1 MKIAI
6 HATPLVTRHITGI
19 EQLARNIV
27 AQWITI
33 AREHQFF
40 LLLEDHLPYQQDFDA
55 SVIDTLPKNFQII
68 RIHPERRFSTM
79 EHIEGL
85 FKRRAAG
92 PGGREP
98 WDIFHSFAAWL
109 PRSSSVPLVH
119 TVHDLS
125 CELDPHVRRTLEG
138 AHQRDIHRNAVRRAT
153 RTIAVSQ
160 QTRDDIVALYK
171 IPPGRVDIIH
181 NGINPTFTPENN
193 PEIHQ
198 QLIRQYHTDRRY
210 ILMVGSDIP
219 RRNYQRVWL
228 AMEEVLKTHPR
239 LQLIM
244 AGRNRWNQT
253 AIYHRILASGYQG
266 RVVFIESPSDQL
278 LAQLYREALLTCC
291 GSSFEGFGLSV
302 LEAMACGCA
311 VACSDMMS
319 LRELAGDAALY
330 FAHDEAASMAE
341 AISSLADDPEFR
353 RQLRQRGLQRSTEF
367 TWEHSARQ
375 LLTIFENTVAAKQD
389 RTSGGA

>member
-6 HATPLVTRHITGI
+6 YAAPLVTRHITGI

-27 AQWITI
+27 AQWVALATNH
-33 AREHQFF
+33 EFF
-40 LLLEDHLPYQQDFDA
+40 ILLEDHLPYQRDFDS
-55 SVIDTLPKNFQII
+55 SVIDALPKNFHIT

-85 FKRRAAG
+85 FNRKAAR

-98 WDIFHSFAAWL
+98 WDILHSFAPWI
-109 PRSSSVPLVH
+109 PRSSGTPMVH
-119 TVHDLS
+119 TIHDLS
-125 CELDPHVRRTLEG
+125 CELDPHVRRTHEG
-138 AHQRDIHRNAVRRAT
+138 ARQRDIHRNAVQRAS

-160 QTRDDIVALYK
+160 QTRDDIIALYNV
-171 IPPGRVDIIH
+171 PRTRVDIIH
-181 NGINPTFTPENN
+181 NGINPTFTPDPDAEL
-193 PEIHQ
+193 HQ
-198 QLIRQYHTDRRY
+198 QLIEHFHTDRRY

-228 AMEEVLKTHPR
+228 AMQRVLKAHPR

-244 AGRNRWNQT
+244 AGRNRWTQT
-253 AIYHRILASGYQG
+253 TVYHQISSAGYLG
-266 RVVFIESPSDQL
+266 RVTFIESPSDRV
-278 LAQLYREALLTCC
+278 LAQLYRDAMLTCC

-319 LRELAGDAALY
+319 LRELAGDAVLY
-330 FAHDEAASMAE
+330 FSHDEVDSMAE
-341 AISSLADDPEFR
+341 AISSLSDDPEFR
-353 RQLRQRGLQRSTEF
+353 RQLRQRGLQRSGEF

-375 LLTIFENTVAAKQD
+375 LLTILENTAAANQK
-389 RTSGGA
+389 

>member
-1 MKIAI
+1 VKIAI

-19 EQLARNIV
+19 EQLTRNIV
-27 AQWITI
+27 AQWTAI
-33 AREHQFF
+33 AQEHEFF
-40 LLLEDHLPYQQDFDA
+40 MLLEDHLPYQRDFD
-55 SVIDTLPKNFQII
+55 SGVIDALPGNFHII

-79 EHIEGL
+79 ERIESL
-85 FKRRAAG
+85 LKPSATR

-98 WDIFHSFAAWL
+98 WDVFHSFAAWL

-125 CELDPHVRRTLEG
+125 CELDPQVRRTREG
-138 AHQRDIHRNAVRRAT
+138 GRQRDIHRSAVRRAT

-160 QTRDDIVALYK
+160 QTRDDIVALYN
-171 IPPGRVDIIH
+171 ISPAQVEIIH

-193 PEIHQ
+193 PEIHEH
-198 QLIRQYHTDRRY
+198 LIAQYHTDRRY

-228 AMEEVLKTHPR
+228 AMQEVLKTHPR

-244 AGRNRWNQT
+244 AGRNHWKQT
-253 AIYHRILASGYQG
+253 AIYHQIHAAGYQT

-319 LRELAGDAALY
+319 LRELAGDAVLY
-330 FAHDEAASMAE
+330 FAHDDVASMTE

-367 TWEHSARQ
+367 TWEHSAKQ
-375 LLTIFENTVAAKQD
+375 LLTILGNALTA
-389 RTSGGA
+389 RR

>member
-6 HATPLVTRHITGI
+6 YATPLVTRHITGI

-27 AQWITI
+27 AQWAAI
-33 AREHQFF
+33 APDHQFF
-40 LLLEDHLPYQQDFDA
+40 ILLENHLPYQRDFDS
-55 SVIDTLPKNFQII
+55 SVIDFLPENFHIT

-79 EHIEGL
+79 ERIEGL
-85 FKRRAAG
+85 FHRDAAR

-98 WDIFHSFAAWL
+98 WEILHSFSAWL
-109 PRSSSVPLVH
+109 PRSSSVPMVH
-119 TVHDLS
+119 TIHDLS
-125 CELDPHVRRTLEG
+125 CELDPHVRLTYEG
-138 AHQRDIHRNAVRRAT
+138 AKQRAIHRHAVQRAS

-160 QTRDDIVALYK
+160 QTHDDILAMYNVPRQRL
-171 IPPGRVDIIH
+171 DIIH
-181 NGINPTFTPENN
+181 NGINPTFTPGTDNAL
-193 PEIHQ
+193 HQ
-198 QLIRQYHTDRRY
+198 QLVEQYHIERRY

-228 AMEEVLKTHPR
+228 AMQRVLQSHPR
-239 LQLIM
+239 LILIF
-244 AGRNRWNQT
+244 AGRNNWNQT
-253 AIYHRILASGYQG
+253 VIYQQIMASGFLN
-266 RVVFIESPSDQL
+266 RVVFIASPSDQV
-278 LAQLYREALLTCC
+278 LAQLYRDAMLTCC

-319 LRELAGDAALY
+319 LRELAGDAVLY
-330 FAHDEAASMAE
+330 FSHDEVESMTQ

-353 RQLRQRGLQRSTEF
+353 RQLRQRGVQRSAEF

-375 LLTIFENTVAAKQD
+375 LLTILENTAYV
-389 RTSGGA
+389 RSH